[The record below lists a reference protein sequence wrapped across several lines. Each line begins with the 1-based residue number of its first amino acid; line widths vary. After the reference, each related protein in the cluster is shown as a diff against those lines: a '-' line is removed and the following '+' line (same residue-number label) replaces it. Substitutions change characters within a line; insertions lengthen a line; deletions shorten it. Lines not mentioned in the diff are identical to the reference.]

1 MHLIRFAMKGAR
13 LPASLP
19 AALASEMGSEIGTL
33 SPERKWVRKHKQEH
47 RLNNS
52 LDGEGA
58 AAPASLGEG
67 TSEHKPHHSKK
78 KKKRKKKK
86 ARVPK
91 GFSIVHEG
99 GHVYFNSANG
109 WFYDAG
115 SLRYYKNE
123 SGPFFLYDAAQ
134 KKLVPLQKS

>member
-33 SPERKWVRKHKQEH
+33 SPERKWTRKQKQDSKP
-47 RLNNS
+47 NNS
-52 LDGEGA
+52 LDGLGA

-67 TSEHKPHHSKK
+67 ASEHKPHHSKK

-91 GFSIVHEG
+91 GFSLLREG
-99 GHVYFNSANG
+99 GHVYFNSVNG

-115 SLRYYKNE
+115 SLRYYKDE
-123 SGPFFLYDAAQ
+123 SGPFFLYDVAQ